1 MDELAFDLVDWE
13 FSAFASGYDDYEQQF
28 AYFTSVEAIKK
39 ANPAEFEGAENMV
52 SILTEVI
59 SAPEAI
65 RDILGAEKPI
75 KELIKMFI
83 QEWGPKLAIEK
94 GKEYITPN

>member
-1 MDELAFDLVDWE
+1 MLLAMMTTNSSLPILHQWKR
-13 FSAFASGYDDYEQQF
+13 
-28 AYFTSVEAIKK
+28 KK
-39 ANPAEFEGAENMV
+39 ANPAEFEGAGNMV

-83 QEWGPKLAIEK
+83 QEWRPKLAIEK